1 MLNYYRYFHEHD
13 GSYEALLSLESVDVD
28 AGTAGQYPTM
38 RQWDSVKEQTKL
50 QHNGWLFKAGGRG
63 YMMQGKRTSP
73 RGIEYIE
80 LILVQRGEMT
90 ARLLAQRIKSV
101 STETIRK
108 HLELLIELGEV
119 LSKQV
124 GKKVVYYSTFEIP
137 PPPDVDPFDTCVDP
151 LDNWV

>member
-1 MLNYYRYFHEHD
+1 MLDYYAYFHEHD

-50 QHNGWLFKAGGRG
+50 QHNGWLFAAGGRD
-63 YMMQGKRTSP
+63 YMMQGERTSP
-73 RGIEYIE
+73 RGIEYIQ
-80 LILVQRGEMT
+80 LILVQQRGEMT
-90 ARLLAQRIKSV
+90 VRQLAQRIKSV
-101 STETIRK
+101 STETVRK

-124 GKKVVYYSTFEIP
+124 GKKVVYYSTIKIP
-137 PPPDVDPFDTCVDP
+137 PPCVDP
-151 LDNWV
+151 LDDGV